1 MKKTNPNVKLFIF
14 ITDPVGRAYSQIT
27 QILRPE
33 MKRLRHRF
41 REYENAHEVIKAA
54 TDYIKAIKVRSL
66 FYEQYMKYKNI

>member
-1 MKKTNPNVKLFIF
+1 MKKTNPHVKLFIF

-54 TDYIKAIKVRSL
+54 TDYIKAIKVRS
-66 FYEQYMKYKNI
+66 FTQ